1 VTSVTLNPAD
11 FTRRSPVYRE
21 LRDAGARFVESFGGA
36 IAEDFMES
44 AEAEAKSAAGLA
56 LADLSLLPHFGF
68 KGRETV
74 DWLRSQGVD
83 VGDQDNVAYRQ
94 EDGVLAAKLAP
105 REVLLIADI
114 AGRSDLC
121 ARLADSA
128 SIEEEVEAFPVP
140 RGDGYFWF
148 LVLGESAPAMF
159 AKICGVDL
167 RSSSFGELEIAQTSV
182 ARMNV
187 VIVRCD
193 LGETPAYHVLGDVAS
208 ASYLW
213 ACLLDAMEE
222 FDGRLIGHGAIRHLA
237 GL

>member
-1 VTSVTLNPAD
+1 MQS
-11 FTRRSPVYRE
+11 RRA
-21 LRDAGARFVESFGGA
+21 LAR
-36 IAEDFMES
+36 ITD
-44 AEAEAKSAAGLA
+44 AEAQRAKRLA

-74 DWLRSQGVD
+74 TWLRDQGID
-83 VGDQDNVAYRQ
+83 VGDQDNLAYRQ
-94 EDGVLAAKLAP
+94 TDGALAAKLAP
-105 REVLLIADI
+105 REVLLISDV
-114 AGRSDLC
+114 AGRSTICD
-121 ARLADSA
+121 RLAGTA

-148 LVLGESAPAMF
+148 LVSGEHVGAMF

-167 RSSSFGELEIAQTSV
+167 RASKFSQLEIAQTSV

-187 VIVRCD
+187 VVIRDD
-193 LGETPAYHVLGDVAS
+193 LGDTPAYHILGDVAS

-213 ACLLDAMEE
+213 VCLLDAMGE
-222 FDGRLIGHGAIRHLA
+222 FDGGLMGLGTVRQLA

>member
-1 VTSVTLNPAD
+1 VSDGSLNPD
-11 FTRRSPVYRE
+11 DLLRRSPVYRE
-21 LRDAGARFVESFGGA
+21 LAAAGASFVEANGGA
-36 IAEDFMES
+36 IAEGFGPNID
-44 AEAEAKSAAGLA
+44 AEIAVAKRLA

-83 VGDQDNVAYRQ
+83 VGDQDNLAYRQ
-94 EDGVLAAKLAP
+94 MDGALAAKLAP
-105 REVLLIADI
+105 REVLLVSDV
-114 AGRSDLC
+114 AGSSDVC
-121 ARLADSA
+121 HRLADTA
-128 SIEEEVEAFPVP
+128 SIDEEIEAFPVP

-148 LVLGESAPAMF
+148 LVSGAHAGAMF

-167 RSSSFGELEIAQTSV
+167 RPEKIPQLEIAQTSV

-187 VIVRCD
+187 VIIRD
-193 LGETPAYHVLGDVAS
+193 NLGDTPAYHVLGDVAS

-213 ACLLDAMEE
+213 TCLRDAMEE
-222 FDGRLIGHGAIRHLA
+222 FGGDLIGHRAVRNLA